1 MNKLRFLVVCLL
13 FVFAVSS
20 FGVVAQ
26 ETAPARSVILLISDG
41 ASGNHFHLAELYAEQ
56 VLGMQTA
63 TNTMPFVAYTRT
75 LTVDDN
81 ITDSAPAGSSI
92 HAGGRY
98 RNGVI
103 NIDEDLMARFTVA
116 HAAQQAGKSVG
127 IVSTARITHAT
138 PASVYAS
145 VPQRDM
151 EDEIAVQL
159 LEFLPEVALGG
170 GRRHFLPSDGGGRR
184 GDGRDLVAEFVDAGY
199 VYVANGM
206 EFNALN
212 LAETDR
218 LIGLFTGSHMA
229 YEIDR
234 VQQELNEPSLAEMT
248 MAALEILG
256 RNENGFFLS
265 VEGAR
270 IDHASHG
277 NDPIGVLHDQLAFEE
292 AVRVALDYQAANPDT
307 LVIVTADHD
316 CGGLVLGRDNIFS
329 VNIPHLA
336 QYTCS
341 IEYTLGRIGA
351 DPENYEQIL
360 ADCGWQF
367 TEEELAMLAM
377 FPLDT
382 PAGETGFAEFD
393 RAAGYVANWLHF
405 VMAHS
410 VNHGAHI
417 GWTSWTH
424 TANPVFTFAFGPGAE
439 RLMGNIHLEDIAFAM
454 ADAMGVTIPDPV
466 PCNCE
471 LPVVDY

>member
-1 MNKLRFLVVCLL
+1 MNRIRLFVVCLL
-13 FVFAVSS
+13 SIIVASS
-20 FGVVAQ
+20 FSAAAQ
-26 ETAPARSVILLISDG
+26 DAAPARSVILLISDG

-56 VLGMQTA
+56 VLGVQTA

-75 LTVDDN
+75 LTVDNDV
-81 ITDSAPAGSSI
+81 TDSAPAGSSI

-103 NIDEDLMARFTVA
+103 NIDEDLMRHFTIG
-116 HAAQQAGKSVG
+116 HAAQQAGKAVG

-138 PASVYAS
+138 PASVYAA
-145 VPQRDM
+145 VTQRDL
-151 EDEIAVQL
+151 EDDIAVQL
-159 LEFLPEVALGG
+159 LEFQPEVALGG
-170 GRRHFLPSDGGGRR
+170 GRRHFLPRDGGGRR

-199 VYVANGM
+199 TYVANGT
-206 EFNALN
+206 EFNALD

-218 LIGLFTGSHMA
+218 LIGLFTGSHMS

-234 VQQELNEPSLAEMT
+234 VQQELDEPSLAEMT
-248 MAALEILG
+248 QAALEILS
-256 RNENGFFLS
+256 RSEDGFFLS

-292 AVRVALDYQAANPDT
+292 AVRVALDYQAAHPDT

-329 VNIPHLA
+329 INIPHLE

-341 IEYTLGRIGA
+341 VEYTLGRVGA
-351 DPENYEQIL
+351 NPENYEQIL

-367 TEEELAMLAM
+367 TEEEQAMLAM
-377 FPLDT
+377 FPIDT
-382 PAGETGFAEFD
+382 QPGETGFAEFD
-393 RAAGYVANWLHF
+393 RAAGYASNWLHF
-405 VMAHS
+405 VMVYSA
-410 VNHGAHI
+410 NRGAEI

-424 TANPVFTFAFGPGAE
+424 TANPVFTFASGPGAE
-439 RLMGNIHLEDIAFAM
+439 RLTGNIHLEDIAFAM
-454 ADAMGVTIPDPV
+454 ADAMGVTIPAPV

-471 LPVVDY
+471 LPVVNY